1 MSEHYVGLSC
11 SLWQLKEWFRSC
23 KGQQRLFK
31 PNFLGFGKLQGGTDG
46 PWQGEAQVWVSTN
59 KGQINMMEIADIG

>member
-1 MSEHYVGLSC
+1 MWGSGAHFGS
-11 SLWQLKEWFRSC
+11 SKSWFRSC

-31 PNFLGFGKLQGGTDG
+31 PNLLGSGMLQGGTAG
-46 PWQGEAQVWVSTN
+46 SWQGEARVWVSTN